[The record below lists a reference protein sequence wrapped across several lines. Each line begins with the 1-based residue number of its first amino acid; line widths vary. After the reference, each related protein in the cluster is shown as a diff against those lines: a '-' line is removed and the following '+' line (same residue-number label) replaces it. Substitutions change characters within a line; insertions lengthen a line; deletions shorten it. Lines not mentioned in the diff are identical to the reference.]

1 MEKLLFATNNTH
13 KLAEVRQIL
22 QERCTLI
29 SLAEAGV
36 QSNPAEDA
44 PTLEGNARIK
54 VRDAH
59 RLSQLPTIADDT
71 GLEVDC
77 LEGAPGVHSARYAG
91 EAHNDAANRQKLVED
106 LRSFSP
112 PYNARFRTV
121 VAYIDAIGDEH
132 LFEGSV
138 EGTIILEE
146 RGEAG
151 FGYDA
156 LFVPEGEERTFAQ
169 MSELEKNA
177 MSHRARAIA
186 AFSQYLKQHPL

>member
-36 QSNPAEDA
+36 QSNPVEDA
-44 PTLEGNARIK
+44 PTLEGNALIK

-77 LEGAPGVHSARYAG
+77 LGGAPGVHSARYAG
-91 EAHNDAANRQKLVED
+91 EAHNDAANRRELVED
-106 LRSFSP
+106 LLSLQSSFS
-112 PYNARFRTV
+112 Y
-121 VAYIDAIGDEH
+121 
-132 LFEGSV
+132 
-138 EGTIILEE
+138 
-146 RGEAG
+146 RGCL
-151 FGYDA
+151 Y
-156 LFVPEGEERTFAQ
+156 
-169 MSELEKNA
+169 
-177 MSHRARAIA
+177 
-186 AFSQYLKQHPL
+186 

>member
-54 VRDAH
+54 ARDAH

-77 LEGAPGVHSARYAG
+77 LGGAPGVHSARYAG

-106 LRSFSP
+106 LRAFDP
-112 PYNARFRTV
+112 PYKARFRTV
-121 VAYIDAIGDEH
+121 VAYIDATGDEH

-156 LFVPEGEERTFAQ
+156 LFVPEGEERTFAR

>member
-1 MEKLLFATNNTH
+1 M
-13 KLAEVRQIL
+13 
-22 QERCTLI
+22 
-29 SLAEAGV
+29 
-36 QSNPAEDA
+36 
-44 PTLEGNARIK
+44 
-54 VRDAH
+54 
-59 RLSQLPTIADDT
+59 
-71 GLEVDC
+71 
-77 LEGAPGVHSARYAG
+77 
-91 EAHNDAANRQKLVED
+91 
-106 LRSFSP
+106 
-112 PYNARFRTV
+112 
-121 VAYIDAIGDEH
+121 VAYIDAVGDEH

>member
-54 VRDAH
+54 ARDAH

-77 LEGAPGVHSARYAG
+77 LGGAPGVHSARYAG

-106 LRSFSP
+106 LRAFDP

-121 VAYIDAIGDEH
+121 VAYIDAAGDEY